1 MNYLDT
7 LNEAQRSAV
16 TTLNKYARV
25 VAGAGSG
32 KTRVLI
38 TRIAY
43 MIDELG
49 YMANSICAITFTNK
63 AANEMRNRLIGML
76 GDSSSGV
83 HISTIHSLCVTI
95 LRQDINVLGYPRNF
109 TILDSDDQK
118 AILKE
123 AYPKCDLDQK
133 AYTYGSML
141 NYIGAMK
148 GEGITPSKALEMAYH
163 NRVEVKKAKVYQ
175 YYVERQQQLYALD
188 FDDLLL
194 WTVRLF
200 KVDSNKLTKWQRRF
214 HHILVDEFQDV
225 DRVQYELIRQLAGDD
240 NEVYVVG
247 DPDQTIYTWRGA
259 NVEIIMHFERDFS
272 PCETI
277 VLDENYRS
285 TPMILNG
292 ANSLIRNNRE
302 RVKKELYSRRD
313 VGEKITHYTA
323 VSEDAEALW
332 IAQQIVE
339 LHRRGINYSK
349 IAILYRANYISRSIE
364 KGLLD
369 FHVPYVIYGGIRFYD
384 RAEVK
389 DILSYLRILVGG
401 DDLALKRIINVP
413 KRGLGNKTT
422 DTLLEIARKERT
434 SMYEVMKRPGIF
446 KGKTENELRKLTDLI
461 EDWKKRM
468 VSMPLDKILEM
479 VFEESGYRKMLEDSK
494 EEDRLSNIKELM
506 NDLHD
511 FMLNYPESD
520 LSEYLQMI
528 NLYTDK
534 NDMDAN
540 ADFVQLMTVHASK
553 GLEFDY
559 VFVCG
564 LSDGVFPSERTLM
577 EGTKGLEEERR
588 LAYVAYTRAKNKLF
602 LTEPQGFS
610 FVLSRARTASRFI
623 TEIDEQYIEHAGFN
637 FSNKD
642 FQKSTFAIK
651 EPVSQPAQ
659 KRKPSAFKTGDKVV
673 HTVFG
678 EGLVVQVKG
687 NMMDVAFSFPHGVK
701 TIMVNH
707 PSVSKK

>member
-1 MNYLDT
+1 MLTN
-7 LNEAQRSAV
+7 LNENQKRAV
-16 TTLNKYARV
+16 TSSSPYVRII
-25 VAGAGSG
+25 AGAGSG
-32 KTRVLI
+32 KTRVLT
-38 TRIAY
+38 TRIAFLV
-43 MIDELG
+43 DEIG
-49 YMANSICAITFTNK
+49 ADPKKIAAITFTNK
-63 AANEMRNRLIGML
+63 AAREMKQRVETML
-76 GDSSSGV
+76 GVKGFGV
-83 HISTIHSLCVTI
+83 HISTIHALCVRI
-95 LRQDINVLGYPRNF
+95 LREDIMCMNMPKNF
-109 TILDSDDQK
+109 TVLDADDQK
-118 AILKE
+118 SVLKE
-123 AYPKCDLDQK
+123 AYKELEIDVKNLSYSAALD
-133 AYTYGSML
+133 
-141 NYIGAMK
+141 YISNNKSAEISYEQAMK
-148 GEGITPSKALEMAYH
+148 MANGLRKEMDKA
-163 NRVEVKKAKVYQ
+163 EVYK
-175 YYVERQQQLYALD
+175 YYVERLQSMYALD

-194 WTVRLF
+194 WTVRMF
-200 KVDSNKLTKWQRRF
+200 KLYDTVLAKWQYRF
-214 HHILVDEFQDV
+214 QYILVDEFQDI
-225 DRVQYELIRQLAGDD
+225 DNVQYELIQQLAGAH
-240 NEVYVVG
+240 NQVYVVG

-292 ANSLIRNNRE
+292 ANSLIKNNRE
-302 RVKKELYSRRD
+302 RVKKDLFSRKD
-313 VGEKITHYTA
+313 PGEKITHYTA

-332 IAQQIVE
+332 IAQQIVD
-339 LHRRGINYSK
+339 LHKRGVNYSK
-349 IAILYRANYISRSIE
+349 IAVLYRANYISRSIE

-389 DILSYLRILVGG
+389 DILSYLRVLVGG

-422 DTLLEIARKERT
+422 DTLLEIARKERVF
-434 SMYEVMKRPGIF
+434 MYDVMKRPGLF
-446 KGKTENELRKLTDLI
+446 KGKTENELRKLCDLI

-468 VSMPLDKILEM
+468 VAMPLDKILEM
-479 VFEESGYRKMLEDSK
+479 VFEESGYRKMLEDGK
-494 EEDRLSNIKELM
+494 EEERISNIKELM

-511 FMLNYPESD
+511 FMLNYPDSD

-588 LAYVAYTRAKNKLF
+588 LAYVAYTRAKNKLY
-602 LTEPQGFS
+602 LTEPQGYS

-623 TEIDEQYIEHAGFN
+623 NEIDEQYIEHAGFN

-642 FQKSTFAIK
+642 FQKSTFSIK
-651 EPVSQPAQ
+651 EQPVAQPVQ
-659 KRKPSAFKTGDKVV
+659 KRKPGAFKTGDKVV

-678 EGLVVQVKG
+678 DGQVVQVKG
-687 NMMDVAFSFPHGVK
+687 NMMDVVFSFPHGVK

-707 PSVSKK
+707 PSITKK

>member
-1 MNYLDT
+1 MLTN
-7 LNEAQRSAV
+7 LNENQKRAV
-16 TTLNKYARV
+16 TSSSPYVRII
-25 VAGAGSG
+25 AGAGSG
-32 KTRVLI
+32 KTRVLT
-38 TRIAY
+38 TRIAFLV
-43 MIDELG
+43 DEIG
-49 YMANSICAITFTNK
+49 ADPKKIAAITFTNK
-63 AANEMRNRLIGML
+63 AAREMKQRVETML
-76 GDSSSGV
+76 GVKGFGV
-83 HISTIHSLCVTI
+83 HISTIHALCVRI
-95 LRQDINVLGYPRNF
+95 LREDIMCMNMPKNF
-109 TILDSDDQK
+109 TVLDADDQK
-118 AILKE
+118 SVLKE
-123 AYPKCDLDQK
+123 AYKELEIDVKNLSYSSALD
-133 AYTYGSML
+133 
-141 NYIGAMK
+141 YISNNKSAEISYEQAMK
-148 GEGITPSKALEMAYH
+148 MANGLRKEMDKA
-163 NRVEVKKAKVYQ
+163 EVYK
-175 YYVERQQQLYALD
+175 YYVERLQSMYALD

-194 WTVRLF
+194 WTVRMF
-200 KVDSNKLTKWQRRF
+200 KLHDTVLAKWQYRF
-214 HHILVDEFQDV
+214 QYILVDEFQDI
-225 DRVQYELIRQLAGDD
+225 DNVQYELIQQLAGAH
-240 NEVYVVG
+240 NQVYVVG

-292 ANSLIRNNRE
+292 ANSLIKNNRE
-302 RVKKELYSRRD
+302 RVKKDLFSRKD
-313 VGEKITHYTA
+313 PGEKITHYTA

-332 IAQQIVE
+332 IAQQIVD
-339 LHRRGINYSK
+339 LHKRGVNYSK
-349 IAILYRANYISRSIE
+349 IAVLYRANYISRSIE

-389 DILSYLRILVGG
+389 DILSYLRVLVGG

-422 DTLLEIARKERT
+422 DTLLEIARKERVF
-434 SMYEVMKRPGIF
+434 MYDVMKRPGLF
-446 KGKTENELRKLTDLI
+446 KGKTENELRKLCDLI

-468 VSMPLDKILEM
+468 VAMPLDKILEM
-479 VFEESGYRKMLEDSK
+479 VFEESGYRKMLEDGK
-494 EEDRLSNIKELM
+494 EEERISNIKELM

-511 FMLNYPESD
+511 FMLNYPDSD

-588 LAYVAYTRAKNKLF
+588 LAYVAYTRAKNKLY
-602 LTEPQGFS
+602 LTEPQGYS

-623 TEIDEQYIEHAGFN
+623 NEIDEQYIEHAGFN

-642 FQKSTFAIK
+642 FQRSTFSIK
-651 EPVSQPAQ
+651 EPVAQPVQ
-659 KRKPSAFKTGDKVV
+659 KRKPGAFKTGDKVV

-678 EGLVVQVKG
+678 DGQVVQVKG
-687 NMMDVAFSFPHGVK
+687 NMMDVVFSFPHGVK

-707 PSVSKK
+707 PSITKK

>member
-1 MNYLDT
+1 MLTN
-7 LNEAQRSAV
+7 LNENQKIAV
-16 TTLNKYARV
+16 TSSSPYVRII
-25 VAGAGSG
+25 AGAGSG
-32 KTRVLI
+32 KTRVLT
-38 TRIAY
+38 TRIAFLVEE
-43 MIDELG
+43 IGADPKK
-49 YMANSICAITFTNK
+49 ICAITFTNK
-63 AANEMRNRLIGML
+63 AAREMKQRVETML
-76 GDSSSGV
+76 GVKGFGV
-83 HISTIHSLCVTI
+83 HISTIHALCVRI
-95 LRQDINVLGYPRNF
+95 LREDIMCMNMPKNF
-109 TILDSDDQK
+109 TVLDADDQK
-118 AILKE
+118 SVLKE
-123 AYPKCDLDQK
+123 AYKELEIDVKNLSYSAALD
-133 AYTYGSML
+133 
-141 NYIGAMK
+141 YISNNKSAEISYEQAMK
-148 GEGITPSKALEMAYH
+148 MANGLRKEMDKA
-163 NRVEVKKAKVYQ
+163 EVYK
-175 YYVERQQQLYALD
+175 YYVERLQSMYALD

-194 WTVRLF
+194 WTVRMF
-200 KVDSNKLTKWQRRF
+200 KLHDTVLAKWQYRF
-214 HHILVDEFQDV
+214 QYILVDEFQDI
-225 DRVQYELIRQLAGDD
+225 DNVQYELIQQLAGAH
-240 NEVYVVG
+240 NQVYVVG

-292 ANSLIRNNRE
+292 ANSLIKNNRE
-302 RVKKELYSRRD
+302 RVKKDLFSRKD
-313 VGEKITHYTA
+313 PGEKITHYTA

-332 IAQQIVE
+332 IAQQIVD
-339 LHRRGINYSK
+339 LHKRGVNYSK
-349 IAILYRANYISRSIE
+349 IAVLYRANYISRSIE

-389 DILSYLRILVGG
+389 DILSYLRVLVGG

-422 DTLLEIARKERT
+422 DTLLEIARKERVF
-434 SMYEVMKRPGIF
+434 MYDVMKHPGLF
-446 KGKTENELRKLTDLI
+446 KGKTENELRKLCDLI

-468 VSMPLDKILEM
+468 VAMPLDKILEM
-479 VFEESGYRKMLEDSK
+479 VFEESGYRKMLEDGK
-494 EEDRLSNIKELM
+494 EEERISNIKELM

-511 FMLNYPESD
+511 FMLNYPDSD

-588 LAYVAYTRAKNKLF
+588 LAYVAYTRAKNKLY
-602 LTEPQGFS
+602 LTEPQGYS
-610 FVLSRARTASRFI
+610 YVLSRARTASRFI
-623 TEIDEQYIEHAGFN
+623 NEIDEQYIEHAGFN

-642 FQKSTFAIK
+642 FQRSTFSIK
-651 EPVSQPAQ
+651 EKPVAQPVQ
-659 KRKPSAFKTGDKVV
+659 KRKPGAFKTGDKVV

-678 EGLVVQVKG
+678 DGQVVQVKG
-687 NMMDVAFSFPHGVK
+687 NMMDVVFSFPHGVK

-707 PSVSKK
+707 PSISKK

>member
-1 MNYLDT
+1 MLT
-7 LNEAQRSAV
+7 SLNENQKRAV
-16 TTLNKYARV
+16 TSTSPYVRII
-25 VAGAGSG
+25 AGAGSG
-32 KTRVLI
+32 KTRVLT

-43 MIDELG
+43 LVGEVGADPKKI
-49 YMANSICAITFTNK
+49 AAITFTNK
-63 AANEMRNRLIGML
+63 AAKEMKQRVETML
-76 GDSSSGV
+76 GPIGFGV
-83 HISTIHSLCVTI
+83 HISTIHSLCVRI
-95 LRQDINVLGYPRNF
+95 LREDIMCMNMPKNF
-109 TILDSDDQK
+109 TVLDADDQK
-118 AILKE
+118 SVLKE
-123 AYPKCDLDQK
+123 AYKELEIDVKNLSYSSALDYISNNK
-133 AYTYGSML
+133 AADISYEHALVMAGSLKKEKDKAEVYKYYTERLQSM
-141 NYIGAMK
+141 
-148 GEGITPSKALEMAYH
+148 
-163 NRVEVKKAKVYQ
+163 
-175 YYVERQQQLYALD
+175 YALD

-194 WTVRLF
+194 WTVRMF
-200 KVDSNKLTKWQRRF
+200 KLHDTVLSKWQYRF
-214 HHILVDEFQDV
+214 QYLLVDEFQDI
-225 DRVQYELIRQLAGDD
+225 DNIQYELIQLLAGA
-240 NEVYVVG
+240 NNQVYVVG

-302 RVKKELYSRRD
+302 RVKKELFSRRD

-332 IAQQIVE
+332 IAQQIVD
-339 LHRRGINYSK
+339 LHKRGVNYSK
-349 IAILYRANYISRSIE
+349 IAVLYRANYISRSIE

-422 DTLLEIARKERT
+422 DTLLEIARSERT
-434 SMYEVMKRPGIF
+434 SMYEIMKRPGIF

-468 VSMPLDKILEM
+468 IGMPLDKILEM

-588 LAYVAYTRAKNKLF
+588 LAYVAYTRAKNKLY

-610 FVLSRARTASRFI
+610 YVLSRARTASRFI
-623 TEIDEQYIEHAGFN
+623 NEIDEQYIEHAGFN

-642 FQKSTFAIK
+642 FQKSTFTIK
-651 EPVSQPAQ
+651 ETVAQPAQ
-659 KRKPSAFKTGDKVV
+659 KRKPGAFKTGDKVV

-707 PSVSKK
+707 PSITKK

>member
-1 MNYLDT
+1 MLTN
-7 LNEAQRSAV
+7 LNENQKRAV
-16 TTLNKYARV
+16 TSSSPYVRII
-25 VAGAGSG
+25 AGAGSG
-32 KTRVLI
+32 KTRVLT
-38 TRIAY
+38 TRIAFLVEE
-43 MIDELG
+43 IGADPKK
-49 YMANSICAITFTNK
+49 ICAITFTNK
-63 AANEMRNRLIGML
+63 AAREMKQRVETML
-76 GDSSSGV
+76 GVKGFGV
-83 HISTIHSLCVTI
+83 HISTIHALCVRI
-95 LRQDINVLGYPRNF
+95 LREDIMCMNMPRNF
-109 TILDSDDQK
+109 TVLDADDQK
-118 AILKE
+118 SVLKE
-123 AYPKCDLDQK
+123 AYKELEIDVKNLSYSAVLD
-133 AYTYGSML
+133 
-141 NYIGAMK
+141 YISNNKSADISYEQAMK
-148 GEGITPSKALEMAYH
+148 MANGLRKEMDKA
-163 NRVEVKKAKVYQ
+163 EVYK
-175 YYVERQQQLYALD
+175 YYVERLQSMYALD

-194 WTVRLF
+194 WTVRMF
-200 KVDSNKLTKWQRRF
+200 KLHDTVLAKWQYRF
-214 HHILVDEFQDV
+214 QYILVDEFQDI
-225 DRVQYELIRQLAGDD
+225 DNVQYELIQQLAGAH
-240 NEVYVVG
+240 NQVYVVG

-292 ANSLIRNNRE
+292 ANSLIKNNRE
-302 RVKKELYSRRD
+302 RVKKDLFSRKD
-313 VGEKITHYTA
+313 PGEKITHYTA

-332 IAQQIVE
+332 IAQQIVD
-339 LHRRGINYSK
+339 LHKRGVNYSK
-349 IAILYRANYISRSIE
+349 IAVLYRANYISRSIE

-389 DILSYLRILVGG
+389 DILSYLRVLVGG

-422 DTLLEIARKERT
+422 DTLLEIARKERVF
-434 SMYEVMKRPGIF
+434 MYDVMKRPGLF
-446 KGKTENELRKLTDLI
+446 KGKTENELRKLCDLI

-468 VSMPLDKILEM
+468 VAMPLDKILEM
-479 VFEESGYRKMLEDSK
+479 VFEESGYRKMLEDGK
-494 EEDRLSNIKELM
+494 EEERISNIKELM

-534 NDMDAN
+534 NDMDKD

-588 LAYVAYTRAKNKLF
+588 LAYVAYTRAKNKLY
-602 LTEPQGFS
+602 LTEPQGYS
-610 FVLSRARTASRFI
+610 YVLSRARTASRFI
-623 TEIDEQYIEHAGFN
+623 NEIDEQYIEHAGFN

-642 FQKSTFAIK
+642 FQRSTFSIK
-651 EPVSQPAQ
+651 ERPVAQPVQ
-659 KRKPSAFKTGDKVV
+659 KRKFGAFKTGDKVV

-678 EGLVVQVKG
+678 DGQVVQVKG
-687 NMMDVAFSFPHGVK
+687 NMMDVVFSFPHGVK

-707 PSVSKK
+707 PSITKK